1 MCELYMFCIIFCN
14 SHYLIDYKKLTNKN
28 YVIKWQ
34 TCKHTMWCLWV
45 ADMECMILGL
55 NVKKNVL
62 LYKGSVYKAYTS
74 REESVW
80 AWVFYEPR
88 WKRSDECS
96 SVGKPKSEHA
106 VDDQHS
112 LQNISYTYVISFFV
126 GFFIACVLLTV
137 ISSLA

>member
-1 MCELYMFCIIFCN
+1 M
-14 SHYLIDYKKLTNKN
+14 
-28 YVIKWQ
+28 
-34 TCKHTMWCLWV
+34 
-45 ADMECMILGL
+45 
-55 NVKKNVL
+55 
-62 LYKGSVYKAYTS
+62 
-74 REESVW
+74 
-80 AWVFYEPR
+80 FYEPR

-96 SVGKPKSEHA
+96 SVGKPKSEHE